1 MKRKFGSGIAVVM
14 LMLPGAAFAADMP
27 RKGLPPIVP
36 VYNWSGFYVGG
47 NVGYGWASGS
57 GTITMGAASGPVS
70 GSGNGIS
77 GGLQAGYN
85 YQIGSVVLG
94 VEADFQLSG
103 QKGNFDGNAG
113 ANVFTS
119 TATVPWFAT
128 ARGRIGYAFDR
139 WMIYATGGGV
149 YGESKI
155 EGTSSVTGAFNESK
169 QFITYTIG
177 GGVEAALWTRWT
189 AKVEYL
195 YIATPDH
202 VPVPPG
208 TTNIQGS
215 ITSNLV
221 RAGLNY
227 RF

>member
-1 MKRKFGSGIAVVM
+1 MKCTLRLGIAAATLVASS
-14 LMLPGAAFAADMP
+14 AAFAADMP
-27 RKGLPPIVP
+27 RKGLPPVP
-36 VYNWSGFYVGG
+36 IFYNWTGFYVGG
-47 NVGYGWASGS
+47 NVGYGWATGS

-70 GSGNGIS
+70 GKGDGIS

-85 YQIGSVVLG
+85 WQIGSIVLG
-94 VEADFQLSG
+94 VEADAQYSA

-128 ARGRIGYAFDR
+128 ARARVGYAFDR
-139 WMIYATGGGV
+139 TMVYVTGGGV
-149 YGESKI
+149 YGNSNIK
-155 EGTSSVTGAFNESK
+155 GTSTVTGPFDVSK
-169 QFITYTIG
+169 QFFTYTVG
-177 GGVEAALWTRWT
+177 AGVETALWSRWT

-195 YIATPDH
+195 YIGTPDH
-202 VPVPPG
+202 IPVPPG
-208 TTNIQGS
+208 TTRITGS